1 LVNTTIFYEFNC
13 ILLIYCKNKLIITK
27 KPQEIKIFGG
37 GLKYVHV
44 ASSKK
49 FGHKNPKVAGV
60 SFIWLPL
67 ATWVTYEVSLI
78 V

>member
-1 LVNTTIFYEFNC
+1 LHFVD
-13 ILLIYCKNKLIITK
+13 LLQK
-27 KPQEIKIFGG
+27 EINNNQIALGNQDFGG
-37 GLKYVHV
+37 GVKYVHV

-49 FGHKNPKVAGV
+49 FGHKNPQVAGV

-67 ATWVTYEVSLI
+67 ATWITCKVSLI